1 MRYKYKQYY
10 PKMKRLRILLTAV
23 AALAGISLSIA
34 ADPTATTYDAWQCQG
49 SSMPYPVVT
58 RVAVPDSLGLQAVMI
73 NHVGRHGARFL
84 SSSRYTRA
92 MSRALAKAD
101 SLGTITPRG
110 REFRKLVDLIVA
122 KTASRWGALDSLGM
136 AEQRAI
142 ASRLFQAFPEVV
154 KNARIHAIASYSPRA
169 IASMDEFTHQLSRL
183 DNHVEIYTSSGR
195 QNSPLLRAF
204 DLNDDYR
211 DYIASDGWRKV
222 YSDFAD
228 AALPLAPVSRLLG
241 DAYPYEEGEAQD
253 LAKVMYKIIAGC
265 SAMSVDAGWERFLTL
280 EEYNAM
286 WSVENL
292 HHYLTYSA
300 STLSSAAPDMD
311 SALLLD
317 IIKTT
322 DAFIAGESST
332 PIELRFG
339 HAETLMPLLAL
350 MHVPGCYYMT
360 NYFDTV
366 GLHWRDFYVVPMASN
381 IQLILFKDAKGEY
394 FVRLD
399 LNEVPVPI
407 IPGRSSLY
415 VPWKTA
421 REYFN
426 RCLPLID
433 QL

>member
-1 MRYKYKQYY
+1 
-10 PKMKRLRILLTAV
+10 MKRIRLILAAIAV
-23 AALAGISLSIA
+23 FLSAASISA
-34 ADPTATTYDAWQCQG
+34 ADPTATKYTARECEG
-49 SSMPYPVVT
+49 SSMPYPTVT
-58 RVAVPDSLGLQAVMI
+58 RVAVPDSLEAVMI

-84 SSSRYTRA
+84 SSSRYTRT

-101 SLGTITPRG
+101 SLGTLTQRG
-110 REFRKLVDLIVA
+110 REFRALVDLIVA
-122 KTASRWGALDSLGM
+122 RTASRWGALDSLGM

-142 ASRLFQAFPEVV
+142 ASRLFQTFPGVV
-154 KNARIHAIASYSPRA
+154 KNARINAIASYSPRA

-204 DLNDDYR
+204 DLDADYR
-211 DYIASDGWRKV
+211 EYIESDAWRKV
-222 YSDFAD
+222 YTDFAD
-228 AALPLAPVSRLLG
+228 KNLPLAPVYRLLG
-241 DAYPYEEGEAQD
+241 DNYPYEEGEAQD

-265 SAMSVDAGWERFLTL
+265 SAMSVDAGWDRFLSL

-300 STLSSAAPDMD
+300 STLSSSAPDMD
-311 SALLLD
+311 AKLLLD
-317 IIKTT
+317 IINTT
-322 DAFIAGESST
+322 DAFIACESSAA
-332 PIELRFG
+332 IQLRFG

-381 IQLILFKDAKGEY
+381 IQLILLKDKKGEY
-394 FVRLD
+394 YVRLD

-407 IPGRSSLY
+407 IPGRTSIY
-415 VPWKTA
+415 TPWKTA
-421 REYFN
+421 RAYFN
-426 RCLPLID
+426 KCLPLID